1 MACVSCMAEVLV
13 VGVTKG
19 VGSVIDLSG
28 GEQSLSSGTLN
39 SKQP

>member
-1 MACVSCMAEVLV
+1 MERSGDGISGMAQVME

-28 GEQSLSSGTLN
+28 GEQ
-39 SKQP
+39 

>member
-1 MACVSCMAEVLV
+1 MERSGDGISGMAPVLV

-28 GEQSLSSGTLN
+28 GEQ
-39 SKQP
+39 